1 MKSVVLSSSDSRSMM
16 ARLSRPLLGVAVSVF
31 AATAFAAGPAPVKL
45 ATVVWIGYGPFY
57 VADALDLYK

>member
-16 ARLSRPLLGVAVSVF
+16 SRLRKPLVGAAVSLF
-31 AATAFAAGPAPVKL
+31 AATAFAAGPPSMKL

-57 VADALDLYK
+57 VAEALDL